1 MQAIETRYL
10 PATDHKPARVR
21 AICAAGSIIVPY
33 DYDAPHGE
41 GPHLTAALA
50 LCAKL
55 GWNEVQL
62 VSGAVPSNPKG
73 YVFCLIPKRNPYNVC
88 EVAA

>member
-10 PATDHKPARVR
+10 PATNTKPSRIR
-21 AICAAGSIIVPY
+21 AACAGGSIIVPY

-50 LCAKL
+50 LCRKL
-55 GWNEVQL
+55 GWDDVTL
-62 VSGAVPSNPKG
+62 VSGAVPSNPRG
-73 YVFCLIPKRNPYNVC
+73 YVFCLIPKRNPWNVA
-88 EVAA
+88 EVAV